1 MAGSQG
7 RRAAGRATVMAAWI
21 RTSAAV
27 AELAAA
33 LQGARALALDTE
45 SDSLHHHR
53 EKVCLIQLASDTGH
67 AVLID
72 PLAGADLSPLGPLF
86 ADPAVAKVLHGADY
100 DVTTLKRDFGFSF
113 AGLFDTMIAARV
125 LGLPEIGLAAVA
137 AAELGV
143 ALSKDSQKDDWSRRP
158 LTPTQERYALADVE
172 HLLVLHDRLVEKL
185 AAAGRL
191 DWVREESDAVAELV
205 AARRERD
212 PEAWQRVKGARRLSR
227 RQQAVLRAAYAWRE
241 AIARETDI
249 PSFKIVS
256 SETLLAIAAR
266 QPATMEELKAIRGA
280 VPPRFA
286 ARAPALLAGI
296 QEAGALCPRTRCPA
310 CRTWPV
316 PVVTD
321 ATRRRIEALKKWRT
335 AESLRLGLDVSVVLP
350 QRLLEQVAEK
360 PPGRAEDLLRIEGF
374 RRWRVAAFGP
384 SLVAAAVAPP

>member
-1 MAGSQG
+1 V
-7 RRAAGRATVMAAWI
+7 TAWI
-21 RTSAAV
+21 RTSDDVAA
-27 AELAAA
+27 LAAA
-33 LQGARALALDTE
+33 LRGARALAIDTE

-53 EKVCLIQLASDTGH
+53 EKVCLIQLASDNGH

-72 PLAGADLSPLGPLF
+72 PLGGADLAPLGPLL
-86 ADPAVAKVLHGADY
+86 ADPSVTKVLHGADY

-113 AGLFDTMIAARV
+113 GGLFDTMIAARF

-137 AAELGV
+137 AAELGI

-172 HLLVLHDRLVEKL
+172 HLLALHGKLVEKL

-212 PEAWQRVKGARRLSR
+212 PEAWQKVKGARKLTR
-227 RQQAVLRAAYAWRE
+227 RQQAVLRAVYSWRE

-249 PSFKIVS
+249 PSFKIMS
-256 SETLLAIAAR
+256 TETLLAVAAR
-266 QPATMEELKAIRGA
+266 QPATMAELKAIRGA

-286 ARAPALLAGI
+286 ARAPALLAGV
-296 QEAGALCPRTRCPA
+296 QEAAALPDDALPRMPSIAR
-310 CRTWPV
+310 
-316 PVVTD
+316 PVVGD
-321 ATRRRIEALKKWRT
+321 ATRRRIDVLRKWR
-335 AESLRLGLDVSVVLP
+335 AGEAARLGLDVSVVLP
-350 QRLLEQVAEK
+350 QRLLEQVAER
-360 PPGRAEDLLRIEGF
+360 PPAHAEDLLRIEGF

-384 SLVAAAVAPP
+384 SLAAAASAPIDPRK

>member
-1 MAGSQG
+1 V
-7 RRAAGRATVMAAWI
+7 TTWI
-21 RTSAAV
+21 RTSAEV
-27 AELAAA
+27 IELAAA
-33 LQGARALALDTE
+33 LRGARALALDTE

-53 EKVCLIQLASDTGH
+53 EKVCLIQLASDTGL

-72 PLAGADLSPLGPLF
+72 PLAGADIAPLGPLL

-137 AAELGV
+137 AAELGI

-172 HLLVLHDRLVEKL
+172 HLLVLHARLVEKL
-185 AAAGRL
+185 TAAGRL
-191 DWVREESDAVAELV
+191 DWVREESDAVAAMP

-212 PEAWQRVKGARRLSR
+212 PDAWQRVKGARKLSR
-227 RQQAVLRAAYAWRE
+227 RQQAVLRAAHAWRE

-249 PSFKIVS
+249 PSFKIQS
-256 SETLLAIAAR
+256 TETLLAVAAR
-266 QPATMEELKAIRGA
+266 QPATMEDLKEIRGS
-280 VPPRFA
+280 VPPRFS
-286 ARAPALLAGI
+286 ARAPALLAAL
-296 QEAGALCPRTRCPA
+296 QEAAALPDDALPRMPHVAR
-310 CRTWPV
+310 

-321 ATRRRIEALKKWRT
+321 ATRRRIEGLKKWR
-335 AESLRLGLDVSVVLP
+335 AEEGVRLGLDVSVVLP

-360 PPGRAEDLLRIEGF
+360 PPARAQDLLRIEGF

-384 SLVAAAVAPP
+384 SLVTAAVAPLP

>member
-1 MAGSQG
+1 VT
-7 RRAAGRATVMAAWI
+7 RWI
-21 RTSAAV
+21 RTSAEV
-27 AELAAA
+27 AELAAG
-33 LQGARALALDTE
+33 LRGSRALALDTE

-53 EKVCLIQLASDTGH
+53 EKVCLVQLASDNGH

-72 PLAGADLSPLGPLF
+72 PLAGADLAPLGALF

-100 DVTTLKRDFGFSF
+100 DVTTLKRDFGFTF

-137 AAELGV
+137 AAELGIV
-143 ALSKDSQKDDWSRRP
+143 LSKDSQKDDWSRRP

-172 HLLVLHDRLVEKL
+172 HLLGLRDRLVEKL
-185 AAAGRL
+185 TAAGRL
-191 DWVREESDAVAELV
+191 DWVREECDAVAELV

-212 PEAWQRVKGARRLSR
+212 PEAWQKVKGARQLSR

-241 AIARETDI
+241 VIARETDI
-249 PSFKIVS
+249 PSFKIQS
-256 SETLLAIAAR
+256 SETLLAIAAK
-266 QPATMEELKAIRGA
+266 QPATMAELKAVRGA

-286 ARAPALLAGI
+286 ERAPALLSAI
-296 QEAGALCPRTRCPA
+296 QEAAALPDDVLPRMPSVAR
-310 CRTWPV
+310 
-316 PVVTD
+316 PVVSD
-321 ATRRRIEALKKWRT
+321 ATRRRIDALKKWRT

-360 PPGRAEDLLRIEGF
+360 PPSRAEDLLRIEGF

-384 SLVAAAVAPP
+384 SLVAAAMAPLPPPGKP

>member
-1 MAGSQG
+1 
-7 RRAAGRATVMAAWI
+7 VAAWI
-21 RTSAAV
+21 RTSDDVAA
-27 AELAAA
+27 LAAA
-33 LQGARALALDTE
+33 LRGARALAIDTE

-53 EKVCLIQLASDTGH
+53 EKVCLIQLASDNGH

-72 PLAGADLSPLGPLF
+72 PLGGADLAPLGPLL
-86 ADPAVAKVLHGADY
+86 ADPAVTKVLHGADY

-113 AGLFDTMIAARV
+113 AGIFDTMIAARF

-137 AAELGV
+137 AAELGI

-172 HLLVLHDRLVEKL
+172 HLLALHGKLVEKL

-212 PEAWQRVKGARRLSR
+212 PEAWQKVKGARKLTR
-227 RQQAVLRAAYAWRE
+227 RQQAVLRAVYSWRE

-249 PSFKIVS
+249 PSFKIMS
-256 SETLLAIAAR
+256 TETLLAIAAR
-266 QPATMEELKAIRGA
+266 QPLTMAELREIRGG

-286 ARAPALLAGI
+286 SRAPALLAGV
-296 QEAGALCPRTRCPA
+296 QEAAALPDDALPRMPSIAR
-310 CRTWPV
+310 
-316 PVVTD
+316 PVVAD
-321 ATRRRIEALKKWRT
+321 ATRRRIEVLWKWR
-335 AESLRLGLDVSVVLP
+335 AEEAARLALDVSVVLP
-350 QRLLEQVAEK
+350 QRLLDQVAEK
-360 PPGRAEDLLRIEGF
+360 PSARPEDLLRIEGF

-384 SLVAAAVAPP
+384 SLAAAASAPLGPGK

>member
-1 MAGSQG
+1 M
-7 RRAAGRATVMAAWI
+7 TTWI
-21 RTSAAV
+21 RTSEAV
-27 AELAAA
+27 ADLASS
-33 LQGARALALDTE
+33 LRGARALAIDTE

-53 EKVCLIQLASDTGH
+53 EKVCLIQLASDAGH

-72 PLAGADLSPLGPLF
+72 PLAGADLAPLGPIL

-100 DVTTLKRDFGFSF
+100 DVTTLKRDFGFTF
-113 AGLFDTMIAARV
+113 RGIFDTMIAARV

-143 ALSKDSQKDDWSRRP
+143 TLSKDSQKDDWSRRP

-172 HLLVLHDRLVEKL
+172 HLLLLHDRLVEKL
-185 AAAGRL
+185 VAAGRL
-191 DWVREESDAVAELV
+191 AWVREESDAVAEMG
-205 AARRERD
+205 AARKERD
-212 PEAWQRVKGARRLSR
+212 PEAWQKVKGARQISR
-227 RQQAVLRAAYAWRE
+227 RQQAVLRAAHAWRE

-249 PSFKIVS
+249 PSFKIMS

-266 QPATMEELKAIRGA
+266 QPATLEELKAIRGG

-286 ARAPALLAGI
+286 ARAGALLAGV
-296 QEAGALCPRTRCPA
+296 QEAAGLPEDALPRMPHTPR
-310 CRTWPV
+310 

-321 ATRRRIEALKKWRT
+321 TTRRRIEALKKWRT
-335 AESLRLGLDVSVVLP
+335 EEALRLGLDVSVVLP

-360 PPGRAEDLLRIEGF
+360 PPAGAEDLLRIEGF

-384 SLVAAAVAPP
+384 SLVAAAVALPTP

>member
-1 MAGSQG
+1 M
-7 RRAAGRATVMAAWI
+7 TTWI
-21 RTSAAV
+21 RTSEAV
-27 AELAAA
+27 ADLASS
-33 LQGARALALDTE
+33 LRGSRALAIDTE

-53 EKVCLIQLASDTGH
+53 EKVCLIQLASDAGH

-72 PLAGADLSPLGPLF
+72 PLAGADLAPLGPIL

-100 DVTTLKRDFGFSF
+100 DVTTLKRDFGFTF
-113 AGLFDTMIAARV
+113 RGIFDTMIAARV

-143 ALSKDSQKDDWSRRP
+143 TLSKDSQKDDWSRRP

-172 HLLVLHDRLVEKL
+172 HLLLLHDRLVEKL
-185 AAAGRL
+185 VAAGRL
-191 DWVREESDAVAELV
+191 AWVREESDAVAEMG
-205 AARRERD
+205 AARKERD
-212 PEAWQRVKGARRLSR
+212 PEAWQKVKGARQISR
-227 RQQAVLRAAYAWRE
+227 RQQAVLRAAHAWRE

-249 PSFKIVS
+249 PSFKIMS

-266 QPATMEELKAIRGA
+266 QPATLEELKAIRGG

-286 ARAPALLAGI
+286 ARAGALLAGV
-296 QEAGALCPRTRCPA
+296 QEAAGLPEDALPRMPHTPR
-310 CRTWPV
+310 

-321 ATRRRIEALKKWRT
+321 TTRRRIEALKKWRT
-335 AESLRLGLDVSVVLP
+335 EEALRLGLDVSVVLP

-360 PPGRAEDLLRIEGF
+360 PPAGAEDLLRIEGF

-384 SLVAAAVAPP
+384 SLVAAATAPLAAPK

>member
-1 MAGSQG
+1 MAD
-7 RRAAGRATVMAAWI
+7 WI

-33 LQGARALALDTE
+33 LQGSRALAIDTE
-45 SDSLHHHR
+45 SDSLHHHK
-53 EKVCLIQLASDTGH
+53 EKVCLIQLASDKGL

-72 PLAGADLSPLGPLF
+72 PLAGADLGPLGPLF
-86 ADPAVAKVLHGADY
+86 ADPSVAKVLHGADY

-137 AAELGV
+137 AAELGI
-143 ALSKDSQKDDWSRRP
+143 ALTKDSQKDDWSRRP

-172 HLLVLHDRLVEKL
+172 HLLALHQRLVDKL

-191 DWVREESDAVAELV
+191 EWVREESDAVAEMV

-249 PSFKIVS
+249 PSFKILP
-256 SETLLAIAAR
+256 SEALLAIAAR
-266 QPATMEELKAIRGA
+266 QPATMAELKEIRGA

-286 ARAPALLAGI
+286 ARAPTLLAAI
-296 QEAGALCPRTRCPA
+296 QEAAALPDDALPRMPHVAR
-310 CRTWPV
+310 
-316 PVVTD
+316 PVVSD
-321 ATRRRIEALKKWRT
+321 ATRRRIEGLKKWRA
-335 AESLRLGLDVSVVLP
+335 AEGLRLGLDVSVVLP
-350 QRLLEQVAEK
+350 QRLLEQVAEN
-360 PPGRAEDLLRIEGF
+360 PPAGVEDLLRIEGF

-384 SLVAAAVAPP
+384 ALVAAAVAPPPA

>member
-1 MAGSQG
+1 MA
-7 RRAAGRATVMAAWI
+7 RWI
-21 RTSAAV
+21 RTSAEV
-27 AELAAA
+27 AALAAA
-33 LQGARALALDTE
+33 LRGARALALDTE
-45 SDSLHHHR
+45 SDSLHHHK

-72 PLAGADLSPLGPLF
+72 PLAGADLAPLGPLF

-125 LGLPEIGLAAVA
+125 LGLPEIGLQAVA

-158 LTPTQERYALADVE
+158 LTPIQERYALADVE
-172 HLLVLHDRLVEKL
+172 HLLVLHARLVEKL

-191 DWVREESDAVAELV
+191 EWVREESDAVAELV

-249 PSFKIVS
+249 PSFKILS
-256 SETLLAIAAR
+256 SEALLAIAGK

-280 VPPRFA
+280 IPPRFA

-296 QEAGALCPRTRCPA
+296 QEAGALPEDTLPRMPHVAR
-310 CRTWPV
+310 

-321 ATRRRIEALKKWRT
+321 ATRRRIDALKKWRT
-335 AESLRLGLDVSVVLP
+335 AESARLQLDVSVVLP

-360 PPGRAEDLLRIEGF
+360 PPARAEDLLRIEGF

-384 SLVAAAVAPP
+384 SLVAAAVAPPPAAG

>member
-1 MAGSQG
+1 M
-7 RRAAGRATVMAAWI
+7 TTWI
-21 RTSAAV
+21 RTSEAV
-27 AELAAA
+27 ADLASS
-33 LQGARALALDTE
+33 LRGARALAIDTE

-53 EKVCLIQLASDTGH
+53 EKVCLIQLASDAGH

-72 PLAGADLSPLGPLF
+72 PLAGADLAPLGPIL

-100 DVTTLKRDFGFSF
+100 DVTTLKRDFGFTF
-113 AGLFDTMIAARV
+113 RGIFDTMIAARV

-143 ALSKDSQKDDWSRRP
+143 TLSKDSQKDDWSRRP

-172 HLLVLHDRLVEKL
+172 HLLLLHDRLVEKL
-185 AAAGRL
+185 VAAGRL
-191 DWVREESDAVAELV
+191 AWVREESDAVAEMG
-205 AARRERD
+205 AARKERD
-212 PEAWQRVKGARRLSR
+212 PEAWQKVKGARQISR
-227 RQQAVLRAAYAWRE
+227 RQQAVLRAAHAWRE

-249 PSFKIVS
+249 PSFKIMS

-266 QPATMEELKAIRGA
+266 QPATLEELKAIRGG

-286 ARAPALLAGI
+286 ARAGALLAGV
-296 QEAGALCPRTRCPA
+296 QEAAGLPEDALPRMPHTPR
-310 CRTWPV
+310 

-321 ATRRRIEALKKWRT
+321 TTRRRIEALKKWRT
-335 AESLRLGLDVSVVLP
+335 EEALRLGLDVSVVLP

-360 PPGRAEDLLRIEGF
+360 PPAGAEDLLRIEGF

-384 SLVAAAVAPP
+384 SLVAAATAPLLSQK